1 MKLFK
6 KKRNPAAEVQIVS
19 AQRGVSALQT
29 LPNAV
34 EPFEKALYDRLRF
47 AVPVIDAALT
57 KIIRLTGGFRVVCDD
72 EDMQA
77 ELDSFLENVPVGLT
91 GRSIGCFADNF
102 IDSML
107 TYGSAVGEDPLW
119 TA

>member
-77 ELDSFLENVPVGLT
+77 ELDSFLVLQAGLSAALPITFSTVCSPT
-91 GRSIGCFADNF
+91 GARSER
-102 IDSML
+102 S
-107 TYGSAVGEDPLW
+107 LW